1 MKTLILVRHA
11 ETQHGFDMADKDRE
25 LKMNGIKEAE
35 TMAKRLT
42 DKNILPEIIVSSYA
56 KRTMQTTEKMAAV
69 FNVTNLKIEYLE
81 SLYNAS
87 PLHIKAAIAA
97 IDDVYNSIMIVCH
110 NPGISDFV
118 NALKSK
124 TTFGM
129 PTAGVAVF
137 TIETNSWND
146 FFESK
151 NELILFDYP

>member
-11 ETQHGFDMADKDRE
+11 ETQPGYDMADKDRE

-42 DKNILPEIIVSSYA
+42 EKNILPQIIVSSHA
-56 KRTMQTTEKMAAV
+56 KRTMQTAETMAAV
-69 FNVTNLKIEYLE
+69 FGIESLKIKYLE

-87 PLHIKAAIAA
+87 PSHIQDAISA
-97 IDDVYNSIMIVCH
+97 IDDTYTSAMIVCH
-110 NPGISDFV
+110 NFGITDFV
-118 NALKSK
+118 NALKSN

-129 PTAGVAVF
+129 PTAGVAIF
-137 TIETNSWND
+137 AIKTNCWKD
-146 FFESK
+146 FSESK